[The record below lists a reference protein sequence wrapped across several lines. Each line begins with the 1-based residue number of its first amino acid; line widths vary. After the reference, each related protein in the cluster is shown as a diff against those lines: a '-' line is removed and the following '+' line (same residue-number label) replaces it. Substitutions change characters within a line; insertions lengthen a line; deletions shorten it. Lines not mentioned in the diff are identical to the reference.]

1 MLSDMSEA
9 EPDYRATLAAERT
22 YLAYLRTGLALV
34 AAGVAL
40 AGALPHAGATTAR
53 RILGMVIIC
62 LGGLVIGNARRR
74 WRAVR
79 SAMRRREP
87 LPAPRFAEALSW
99 ALVAIAVAAAAIA
112 LAL

>member
-1 MLSDMSEA
+1 V
-9 EPDYRATLAAERT
+9 
-22 YLAYLRTGLALV
+22 RTGLALL

-53 RILGMVIIC
+53 RVLGVLVVC
-62 LGGLVIGNARRR
+62 LGGAVIGNARRR

-79 SAMRRREP
+79 TAMRRQEP

-99 ALVAIAVAAAAIA
+99 ALVAVAVAAAAIA
-112 LAL
+112 LAI